1 MQYCIVKYIW
11 KSIKMYLFYGINED
25 NMWPNAEGRL
35 IHFTKRFRVTN
46 AIFMIHPART
56 PKKKKTRP
64 RNKCININDLIT
76 FV

>member
-35 IHFTKRFRVTN
+35 IHFTNGVSS
-46 AIFMIHPART
+46 HQCHLYDT
-56 PKKKKTRP
+56 PCQNKKKPKNQET
-64 RNKCININDLIT
+64 N
-76 FV
+76 V

>member
-35 IHFTKRFRVTN
+35 IHFTNGVSS
-46 AIFMIHPART
+46 HQCHLYDT
-56 PKKKKTRP
+56 PCQNKKKKKKKKTKKRMF
-64 RNKCININDLIT
+64 KYK
-76 FV
+76 